1 MYHKSYPSNNRF
13 GNNRGFKRFR
23 RNNYQSRSVLA
34 KSAISSDKY
43 IKKEPIKIHK
53 SEAVVIKNRFEN
65 FALNELIKRN
75 ILSHGYE
82 IPTTIQDQA
91 IPLIMQ
97 GKDVTGIANTGT
109 GKTAAFLLP
118 LIDKIIKDRSE
129 KVLIITPTRELAVQI
144 EDELRAFSTGLNMIS
159 LLCIGGA
166 SIGRQMAV
174 LRQNPNIVIGTPG
187 RLKDLLNRGSL
198 NLSCYRNIVLDE
210 VDRMVDIGF
219 INDIRFIIS
228 LLPKIRQSLFF
239 SATISQEVNLI
250 IKSFV
255 NNPVTVSVKN
265 HETAGS
271 IEQDIIKVKDGADKL
286 EKLHALLLKQDEFNK
301 VLVFGRTKWGV
312 ERLSKRLV
320 AKGINAASIHGNKTL
335 NQRLRVLTQ
344 FKNSHIQVLVA
355 TDVAARGLDI
365 ANVSH
370 VINFD
375 EPSSY
380 TNYVHRIGRT
390 GRAQKTGKAL
400 TFIG

>member
-1 MYHKSYPSNNRF
+1 MYHQSFPAKNRF
-13 GNNRGFKRFR
+13 GSDRGFKRFG
-23 RNNYQSRSVLA
+23 RNNFQSKRNSP
-34 KSAISSDKY
+34 KSGISPAKY
-43 IKKEPIKIHK
+43 IQKETVGFNKDVAPTNKY
-53 SEAVVIKNRFEN
+53 RFDD
-65 FALNELIKRN
+65 FPLNELIKRN
-75 ILSHGYE
+75 ILNHGYK
-82 IPTTIQDQA
+82 IPTPIQDQT
-91 IPLIMQ
+91 IPLILQ
-97 GKDVTGIANTGT
+97 GKDVIGIANTGT

-118 LIDKIIKDRSE
+118 LIDKILKNRSE

-144 EDELRAFSTGLNMIS
+144 EEELRAFSTGLNIVS

-166 SIGRQMAV
+166 SLGRQMAI

-187 RLKDLLNRGSL
+187 RLKDLLNRRSL
-198 NLSCYRNIVLDE
+198 NLSYYRNIVLDE

-219 INDIRFIIS
+219 IADIRFIIS
-228 LLPKIRQSLFF
+228 LLPKERQSLFF
-239 SATISQEVNLI
+239 SATISGEVNSI

-255 NNPVTVSVKN
+255 NNPVTVSVKV
-265 HETAGS
+265 HEAAGS
-271 IEQDIIKVKDGADKL
+271 IEQDVIKVRDGADKL
-286 EKLHALLLKQDEFNK
+286 EKLHSLLLKQEEFNK

-320 AKGINAASIHGNKTL
+320 EKGINAASIHGNKTL

-344 FKNSHIQVLVA
+344 FKNSQIQVLVA

-380 TNYVHRIGRT
+380 TDYVHRIGRT

-400 TFIG
+400 TFVC